1 MIYGSLNEDI
11 YVWFF
16 RIKVQQEKGFC
27 FKRCVL
33 ETIGKYLKSKREA
46 RNVTLEEIAEA
57 TKIRKAILEA
67 IENDRQDLI
76 PPRVFAQGFLKS
88 YASYLELD
96 ESDVIKRYQ
105 ETLEELE
112 VKNDE
117 EEIASQQPPQK
128 VLTPTRILVL
138 FIIFILALASWFFKS
153 PQEKEKVSPF
163 KDTHKKESAELLKP
177 SPVTKPETAKEESE
191 GNVIEVKEE
200 SGLPAEGEEI
210 SSVKE
215 AEVIEIEQMVLKV
228 VAIEETW
235 IKFQLDQNES
245 FEVSLKPG
253 ELFRVKAKEKFNLK
267 IGNAGG
273 VELFFNEKPLGNPG
287 KLGEVIDLTLPE

>member
-1 MIYGSLNEDI
+1 M
-11 YVWFF
+11 
-16 RIKVQQEKGFC
+16 
-27 FKRCVL
+27 

-57 TKIRKAILEA
+57 TKIRKAIMEA

-138 FIIFILALASWFFKS
+138 FIIFILALATWFFKS
-153 PQEKEKVSPF
+153 PQEEEKASPF
-163 KDTHKKESAELLKP
+163 KDIHKKESVELLKP
-177 SPVTKPETAKEESE
+177 SPVTKPETVKEESEVNVIEAKEES
-191 GNVIEVKEE
+191 GF
-200 SGLPAEGEEI
+200 PAEGEEI
-210 SSVKE
+210 SSVEE

-228 VAIEETW
+228 VATEETW
-235 IKFQLDQNES
+235 IKFQLDQNEP

>member
-1 MIYGSLNEDI
+1 M
-11 YVWFF
+11 
-16 RIKVQQEKGFC
+16 
-27 FKRCVL
+27 
-33 ETIGKYLKSKREA
+33 ETLGEYLKSKREA

-57 TKIRKAILEA
+57 TRIRKTILVA
-67 IENDRQDLI
+67 IENDRQDLV
-76 PPRVFAQGFLKS
+76 PPRVFTQGFLKS

-112 VKNDE
+112 AKDDK
-117 EEIASQQPPQK
+117 EEIVSQQPPQK
-128 VLTPTRILVL
+128 VLTPIRISVL

-153 PQEKEKVSPF
+153 PQEKEEVSPF
-163 KDTHKKESAELLKP
+163 KDIHKKESAELLKP
-177 SPVTKPETAKEESE
+177 SAVTKPETVKEESE
-191 GNVIEVKEE
+191 GNVIEAKEE

-235 IKFQLDQNES
+235 IKFQLDQNEP

-253 ELFRVKAKEKFNLK
+253 ELLRVKAKEKFNLK

-273 VELFFNEKPLGNPG
+273 VELFLNDKPLGNPG